1 MNELLEKSKYLIW
14 IAIIASMVSSSIA
27 FLWGAYKT
35 ISVAFNLIATY
46 GRDPYTFAGFI
57 EVMDIFLIAIV
68 LFIFAIALH
77 ELFIGKLILPEWL
90 VINNL
95 QDLKI
100 KLSSVIILI
109 MAVTFLKH
117 LVEWRDPQ
125 GTYNYGLGV
134 AAVSA
139 VLIAFTYFGGK
150 EKQN

>member
-1 MNELLEKSKYLIW
+1 MDELLDKSRYLIW
-14 IAIIASMVSSSIA
+14 IAIIASTVSSAFA

-35 ISVAFNLIATY
+35 IAVTFNLIVTY
-46 GRDPYTFAGFI
+46 GRDPYAFAGFI
-57 EVMDIFLIAIV
+57 EVMDIFLIAII

-77 ELFIGKLILPEWL
+77 ELFIGKLALPEWL
-90 VINNL
+90 AINNL
-95 QDLKI
+95 QELKV

-139 VLIAFTYFGGK
+139 ALIAFTYFGGK